1 MRKTL
6 SIVLTGLMVTL
17 LSNIAYAQEAVE
29 AVSARQG
36 PSAWGVFLG
45 AGLAIGIAAC
55 GTGIGMGHAIN
66 AALNGISRNPSVA
79 PRIMTVMIL
88 GLALIESLAIYALVV
103 SMLLLFI
110 NFN

>member
-6 SIVLTGLMVTL
+6 SIILTGLMVVL
-17 LSNIAYAQEAVE
+17 LSNIAYAQEVLD
-29 AVSARQG
+29 VKQG

-103 SMLLLFI
+103 SILLLFVI
-110 NFN
+110 

>member
-1 MRKTL
+1 MKKTL
-6 SIVLTGLMVTL
+6 TVVLSSLLAVL
-17 LSNIAYAQEAVE
+17 LSNIAYAQQAVD
-29 AVSARQG
+29 VKQG
-36 PSAWGVFLG
+36 ESAWGVFLG
-45 AGLAIGIAAC
+45 AGLSIGIAAC

-103 SMLLLFI
+103 SILLLFVI
-110 NFN
+110 